1 MQGVEGASCTFSA
14 VDEEMLDLVR
24 TEELRRRHR
33 LQGSG
38 FSTFLM
44 LASRISD
51 MHTPARG

>member
-24 TEELRRRHR
+24 TEELRRRRR

-44 LASRISD
+44 PTSRISD
-51 MHTPARG
+51 M